1 MDKHNFAFRAVQMDL
16 ARQPETVAFIKER
29 IDFIRRYDFN
39 YLVLYLEGRIR
50 TRSFHAFPENMS
62 YSEEEI
68 RDIVSYALSKG
79 VQVIPVVSLFGHA
92 EHFLNVP
99 GFEPYGELQGNTRG
113 RFGTL
118 KHVFCPSNPET
129 LKFLETYTM
138 EVSELFP
145 CEYFHAGFD
154 EAWDI
159 GYCEACKKRLE
170 KEGQS
175 GIFLSHLKNIHK
187 IVTKKLH
194 KTMMIWD
201 DLYDIYPDA
210 LEKTPRDV
218 ILCAWH
224 YDTLVELPFGH
235 AGGPRSD
242 HFALYNKLGFKVLF
256 APATYSFRNIS
267 SFTDYAVS
275 RNTFGAFLTCWG
287 DSNHI
292 TSLPSTAYAGMLW
305 SPKFSVEEATPEA
318 AIRETTRLR
327 KKEETALAEYFL
339 ANDFF
344 APPANPKAYLRG
356 VLNQSEFNRRLMVE
370 AALALFEKYGKNA
383 SPSLKKILFS
393 LEREKVYFELRKI
406 IPALYDL
413 KHRFSMSS
421 ELDEVKK
428 QVARLNA
435 FSKALEEAE
444 RPDRMNPRRTLD
456 ALEKMV
462 KELPRRR
469 PSGFNAFLCVRYP
482 YVTTALR
489 FFVRYKNASSWQGIE
504 ANFFGD
510 SKLCGE
516 TRVQYPFEMT
526 GEPEAVRI
534 DDFGKHVG
542 GSIMY
547 LEIETA
553 DSRYVPCGIA
563 NLQGRV
569 SRPEA
574 LLQDGRDL
582 ALFGDGEQ
590 QAFRKFNEPETVHL
604 LSSVELLLKKM

>member
-1 MDKHNFAFRAVQMDL
+1 MGKHNFAFRAVQMDL
-16 ARQPETVAFIKER
+16 ARQPETVAYIKGM
-29 IDFIRRYDFN
+29 IDFISRYGYN
-39 YLVLYLEGRIR
+39 YLILYLEGRVR
-50 TRSFHAFPENMS
+50 TRSFHALPENTS
-62 YSEEEI
+62 YSETEI
-68 RDIVSYALSKG
+68 REIVSYALSKG
-79 VQVIPVVSLFGHA
+79 IEVIPVIPMFGHA

-99 GFEPYGELQGNTRG
+99 EYEKYGELLGNAKG

-129 LKFLETYTM
+129 LEFLERYAR
-138 EVSELFP
+138 EVSALFP

-159 GYCEACKKRLE
+159 GYCDVCKKRLE

-175 GIFLSHLKNIHK
+175 GIYLSHLKNIHK
-187 IVTKKLH
+187 IVTKKLG

-210 LEKTPRDV
+210 LEKTPRDIV
-218 ILCAWH
+218 LCAWH

-242 HFALYNKLGFKVLF
+242 HFALYSKLGFKVLF

-275 RNTFGAFLTCWG
+275 RNTFGAFLTWWG

-292 TSLPSTAYAGMLW
+292 TSLPSIAFAGMLW
-305 SPKFSVEEATPEA
+305 SPKFSGEKAVPEN
-318 AIRETTRLR
+318 AIRETAGLR

-339 ANDFF
+339 SNDFF
-344 APPANPKAYLRG
+344 APPVNPKAYLRG
-356 VLNQSEFNRRLMVE
+356 VLSESEFNRKLMVE
-370 AALALFEKYGKNA
+370 AALALFAKYEKSA
-383 SPSLKKILFS
+383 IPSMRKILFS
-393 LEREKVYFELRKI
+393 LEREKIYFELRKI

-413 KHRFSMSS
+413 KHKFSLSS
-421 ELDEVKK
+421 ELEEVKK
-428 QVARLNA
+428 QVVCLNA
-435 FSKALEEAE
+435 FSKELEKSE

-469 PSGFNAFLCVRYP
+469 PGGYNAFLCVRYP
-482 YVTTALR
+482 DRTTALR
-489 FFVRYKNASSWQGIE
+489 FFVRYRNSSSWQRIE

-510 SKLCGE
+510 SKLSGE
-516 TRVQYPFEMT
+516 TRVQYPFEMA

-534 DDFGKHVG
+534 DDVGKCVG
-542 GSIMY
+542 SSVMY

-553 DSRYVPCGIA
+553 DARYVPFGIS
-563 NLQGRV
+563 NIEGHV
-569 SRPEA
+569 SHPEA
-574 LLQDGRDL
+574 LLRDGRDHAIL
-582 ALFGDGEQ
+582 GDGEQ
-590 QAFRKFNEPETVHL
+590 QAFRKFNEPETVNM
-604 LSSVELLLKKM
+604 LSSVELLLKKV

>member
-1 MDKHNFAFRAVQMDL
+1 MDL
-16 ARQPETVAFIKER
+16 ARQPETVDFIKER

-68 RDIVSYALSKG
+68 REIVSYAFSKNI
-79 VQVIPVVSLFGHA
+79 QVIPVVSLFGHA
-92 EHFLNVP
+92 EHFLNTH
-99 GFEPYGELQGNTRG
+99 GFEKYGELQGNASG
-113 RFGTL
+113 RFGTF

-129 LKFLETYTM
+129 LKFLETYAS
-138 EVSELFP
+138 EVASLFP

-159 GYCEACKKRLE
+159 GYCDACKKRLE

-187 IVTKKLH
+187 LVTKKLH

-224 YDTLVELPFGH
+224 YDKTIEFPFGH

-242 HFALYNKLGFKVLF
+242 HFSRYNELGFKTLF

-267 SFTDYAVS
+267 TFTEYAAS
-275 RNTFGAFLTCWG
+275 RNAFGAFLTCWG
-287 DSNHI
+287 DSSHI
-292 TSLPSTAYAGMLW
+292 VDLPSIVYAGLLW
-305 SPKFSVEEATPEA
+305 SPAFPAEKAITGT
-318 AIRETTRLR
+318 AIRETTPLR
-327 KKEETALAEYFL
+327 KNEEIVLAEYFL
-339 ANDFF
+339 STDFL
-344 APPANPKAYLRG
+344 APSANPKDYLQG
-356 VLNQSEFNRRLMVE
+356 ELSESEFNRKLMVDM
-370 AALALFEKYGKNA
+370 ALSLFAKYAK
-383 SPSLKKILFS
+383 SPDTSMKKILFC
-393 LEREKVYFELRKI
+393 LECEKIYFELRRI
-406 IPALYDL
+406 FPAYYSLRRNVDVSGEL
-413 KHRFSMSS
+413 KK
-421 ELDEVKK
+421 VKGK
-428 QVARLNA
+428 VSLLNA
-435 FSKALEEAE
+435 FSKETERAE
-444 RPDRMNPRRTLD
+444 RPDRMNSRRNLD
-456 ALEKMV
+456 PLEKMLNG
-462 KELPRRR
+462 LPGH
-469 PSGFNAFLCVRYP
+469 PSGCDAFLCVRYP
-482 YVTTALR
+482 CVTTPLK
-489 FFVRYKNASSWQGIE
+489 FFVRYKHTSSWQKIE
-504 ANFFGD
+504 AKFFGNEQ
-510 SKLCGE
+510 LPGE
-516 TRVQYPFEMT
+516 FRVNYPLEME
-526 GEPEAVRI
+526 GEPEFVRI

-553 DSRYVPCGIA
+553 DFRYVPRAIV
-563 NLQGRV
+563 NIEGRV

-574 LLQDGRDL
+574 LLQDGRDH

-590 QAFRKFNEPETVHL
+590 QAFRKFNEPETVCL
-604 LSSVELLLKKM
+604 LSSVTLLMDKLRNRTP